1 MSSDRSHSST
11 SLHSDASPRPHETV
25 ASPPLNS
32 TIPVTSSQNRFHS
45 LPSHRRSNTEYIAR
59 PPIFEDDVY
68 DPKSNNNSPK
78 TRATPAWTDT
88 FPKKKLEAR
97 ARILSDWFQGKS
109 ESGDL
114 AISMRPDGHPNVA
127 GMEAS
132 KHGAGSPSHLRKN
145 SAPGTGRFSFF
156 GLRRPAE
163 QKLDFPEP
171 ADDEFLNLDISAAL
185 SSPDSE
191 LSSDEALDSLRDQAT
206 TVLQRMQEA
215 YKQRTFAMHQ
225 ALADRNEKL
234 EELEETRAR
243 VDHLKMQL
251 DGMAAKVLDQEKAM
265 KAMAEE
271 LEQERLMRQREESRS
286 RSRTMRAIPPED
298 EIPSL
303 VLQTPHRGGKR
314 TSHGTFTSDSGFE
327 SGDESVADS
336 VFSHKESLESPTST
350 LNAPSPNLSQVA
362 LSAPPSLPQPMPSIQ
377 KNLVAATTN
386 PAPARSS
393 TYERVIKGITST
405 RLGSSFVGNANNCN
419 ICHGIPSS
427 EAWSVMGVLKDENRG
442 LKTRLGELELVIDDC
457 LGLVG
462 P

>member
-1 MSSDRSHSST
+1 
-11 SLHSDASPRPHETV
+11 
-25 ASPPLNS
+25 
-32 TIPVTSSQNRFHS
+32 
-45 LPSHRRSNTEYIAR
+45 
-59 PPIFEDDVY
+59 
-68 DPKSNNNSPK
+68 
-78 TRATPAWTDT
+78 
-88 FPKKKLEAR
+88 
-97 ARILSDWFQGKS
+97 
-109 ESGDL
+109 
-114 AISMRPDGHPNVA
+114 MRPDSHPNVV
-127 GMEAS
+127 GMDVS
-132 KHGAGSPSHLRKN
+132 SPGAASPSHMRKN

-163 QKLDFPEP
+163 QKFDPPEP

-185 SSPDSE
+185 SPIDSD
-191 LSSDEALDSLRDQAT
+191 LSSDEALDSLRDQAA

-225 ALADRNEKL
+225 ALADRNEKQ

-271 LEQERLMRQREESRS
+271 LEQERRMRQREESRS
-286 RSRTMRAIPPED
+286 RSRTMRAIPPDD

-327 SGDESVADS
+327 SGDESVTDS
-336 VFSHKESLESPTST
+336 VFSHKESVESPTST
-350 LNAPSPNLSQVA
+350 LTAPSPNLSHVA
-362 LSAPPSLPQPMPSIQ
+362 LSAPSSLPNIQ

-386 PAPARSS
+386 STQARSS
-393 TYERVIKGITST
+393 TYERVIKGIAST
-405 RLGSSFVGNANNCN
+405 RLGSSIVGNANNCN
-419 ICHGIPSS
+419 ICHGIPAS

>member
-1 MSSDRSHSST
+1 
-11 SLHSDASPRPHETV
+11 
-25 ASPPLNS
+25 
-32 TIPVTSSQNRFHS
+32 
-45 LPSHRRSNTEYIAR
+45 
-59 PPIFEDDVY
+59 
-68 DPKSNNNSPK
+68 
-78 TRATPAWTDT
+78 
-88 FPKKKLEAR
+88 
-97 ARILSDWFQGKS
+97 
-109 ESGDL
+109 
-114 AISMRPDGHPNVA
+114 MRPDSHPNVA

-132 KHGAGSPSHLRKN
+132 RIGAGTPSHMRKN

-163 QKLDFPEP
+163 QRLDFPEP
-171 ADDEFLNLDISAAL
+171 ADDEILNLDISAAL
-185 SSPDSE
+185 SPPDFN
-191 LSSDEALDSLRDQAT
+191 LSRDEALDSLRDQAT

-225 ALADRNEKL
+225 ALADRNEKH

-251 DGMAAKVLDQEKAM
+251 DGMAAKVLEQEKAM

-271 LEQERLMRQREESRS
+271 LEQERHLRQREDSRS
-286 RSRTMRAIPPED
+286 RSRTMRANPPED

-303 VLQTPHRGGKR
+303 GLQTLHRGGKR

-327 SGDESVADS
+327 SGDESIADS
-336 VFSHKESLESPTST
+336 VFSHKESVESPTST
-350 LNAPSPNLSQVA
+350 LSAPSPSMSQVA
-362 LSAPPSLPQPMPSIQ
+362 LSAPLSLPTIQ
-377 KNLVAATTN
+377 KNLVATTTN

-393 TYERVIKGITST
+393 TYERVIKGIAST

-419 ICHGIPSS
+419 ICHGIPAS